1 MTVRANLKFGM
12 ERVESDAEVGDTA
25 PSPRL
30 PRPLLTQELA
40 PHGSRD
46 QSRVSS
52 VHFTEYADNVQY
64 LLIFTPKEFYILSF
78 VPICMCIQYNINL

>member
-1 MTVRANLKFGM
+1 MVRAYLKFCM

-25 PSPRL
+25 SPPRL

-46 QSRVSS
+46 QSRVIS
-52 VHFTEYADNVQY
+52 VHMTLP
-64 LLIFTPKEFYILSF
+64 LLPASPAPCSRRNWLLMALGTRVELLVYT
-78 VPICMCIQYNINL
+78 